1 MWYCRH
7 EAQLRQA
14 LFFSAASIAGAFS
27 GLLAY
32 GIAHMDGVGGLE
44 GWRWIFILEG
54 ILTVLVAI
62 SAYFLLF
69 DFPETASF
77 LTEEERCFVVYRL
90 KYQGQSRE
98 AMEGEGGQQRV
109 AQDDTFQWKYV
120 KAAFLDWQI
129 WVNIWVY
136 WGIVAPLYGIS
147 LFLPTIIRELG
158 YTSSTAQLL
167 TVPIYITASILAVA
181 MAWTSD
187 KHGKRSPF
195 IGGCLLAMA
204 VGFIMCIASTKAGVI
219 YAGVFIAACAIYPAF
234 PGNIVFLSSSKYRL
248 TTLGCLL
255 VTKCRSRGQH
265 KTRNWT
271 SDSNR
276 HGKSCRWYVHIS
288 LFHPLV
294 AFIPHSN

>member
-62 SAYFLLF
+62 MAYFCLY

-77 LTEEERCFVVYRL
+77 LTEEERAFVVYRL
-90 KYQGQSRE
+90 KYQGQSE
-98 AMEGEGGQQRV
+98 APADGHKKV

-120 KAAFLDWQI
+120 KAAFMDWQI
-129 WVNIWVY
+129 YLNVWVY

-158 YTSSTAQLL
+158 YKSSTAQLL

-181 MAWTSD
+181 VAYLSD
-187 KHGKRSPF
+187 RAGKRSPF
-195 IGGCLLAMA
+195 IGICLVFMA
-204 VGFIMCIASTKAGVI
+204 VGFIMCISSSKPGVV
-219 YAGVFIAACAIYPAF
+219 YAGVFIVACAIYPAF
-234 PGNIVFLSSSKYRL
+234 PGNIVFLSQSKWQSP
-248 TTLGCLL
+248 
-255 VTKCRSRGQH
+255 SRAPCV
-265 KTRNWT
+265 
-271 SDSNR
+271 SNQ
-276 HGKSCRWYVHIS
+276 YQIS
-288 LFHPLV
+288 LEAPSAQLDKPFRLQLEISPEVSSLYS
-294 AFIPHSN
+294 A